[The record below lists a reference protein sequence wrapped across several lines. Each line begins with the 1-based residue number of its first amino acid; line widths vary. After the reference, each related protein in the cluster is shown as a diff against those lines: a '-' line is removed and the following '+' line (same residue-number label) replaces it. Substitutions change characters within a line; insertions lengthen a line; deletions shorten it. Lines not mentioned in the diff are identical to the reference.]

1 MTERLSP
8 RPSLLRETRLWYGA
22 AIVVLTWVG
31 IMMILNFDI
40 FAHSP
45 RDSYTLQALAW
56 REGKLSLGQDYPWL
70 ELAIYEGDYYVS
82 FPSVPA
88 LVMWLL
94 TFFFGENTPNT
105 LVTGL
110 YFLTTYFAGYA
121 LARRFRKSA
130 DAMFFA
136 LFLTLGCNMLQF
148 SLTGDVWNQ
157 AQLMCFMLTTL
168 CALGL
173 TGETPLEWG
182 LGLFCLALSVGCRP
196 FQAAFVPPAL
206 WMLYKN
212 ISRAEP
218 APLGRTLARMLP
230 HLAAP
235 AIVALALGAYNYA
248 RFGNPLEFGH
258 NYLPEFTRDPDQPQ
272 FGLQYVAGNI
282 ANLLRLPWFEENRLM
297 FPMFNG
303 FAFWMVN
310 PIYVTVPVACVVKA
324 VRRRWDAT
332 DTLLALAVILEIFLL
347 LLHKTLGGWQFGA
360 RYLCDPIPM
369 MMLLEL
375 RGRKSHARWETAL
388 GTFAIAFNIYG
399 AIVFHLMDLL

>member
-94 TFFFGENTPNT
+94 TFFFGGKHAEH
-105 LVTGL
+105 
-110 YFLTTYFAGYA
+110 AGHGA
-121 LARRFRKSA
+121 VLPHDLLRR
-130 DAMFFA
+130 
-136 LFLTLGCNMLQF
+136 
-148 SLTGDVWNQ
+148 
-157 AQLMCFMLTTL
+157 L
-168 CALGL
+168 CARPALPQERRRDVLRAVSDAGL
-173 TGETPLEWG
+173 QYAAVLAHRRRLESGAADVLHADHAVRARPDGKAPLEWG

-258 NYLPEFTRDPDQPQ
+258 NYLPVVHARSRPAAVWPAIRRRQHRQPAETSVVR
-272 FGLQYVAGNI
+272 GK
-282 ANLLRLPWFEENRLM
+282 RLM